1 MSESFTIFVTPTKVR
16 GLNGCERGEI
26 VINDRVHCIVWR
38 RFQAKPVVVQ
48 RKFQVLCSV
57 VKERHLVDNQPF
69 LLGVHYYIR
78 TLAQVLQLTAL
89 TVHTRRCVGTVGM
102 NHGLDT
108 SPTSMVLASPYV
120 ARSTVGAWFSTANAC
135 TAPTAPFAVT
145 PAALGGAC
153 YVALLLALLVY

>member
-1 MSESFTIFVTPTKVR
+1 MKASPSLLPQQKLGE
-16 GLNGCERGEI
+16 LNGCERGEI
-26 VINDRVHCIVWR
+26 VINDRIHCIVWR
-38 RFQAKPVVVQ
+38 KFQAKPVVVQ
-48 RKFQVLCSV
+48 SKFQVLCSV
-57 VKERHLVDNQPF
+57 VKERHLVDDQPF

>member
-1 MSESFTIFVTPTKVR
+1 MKGGKLSSMTGFTALSGGNSKPSQWLFRESSRSCVR
-16 GLNGCERGEI
+16 LSR
-26 VINDRVHCIVWR
+26 
-38 RFQAKPVVVQ
+38 
-48 RKFQVLCSV
+48 
-57 VKERHLVDNQPF
+57 RHLVDDQPF

-102 NHGLDT
+102 KHGLDT

-120 ARSTVGAWFSTANAC
+120 ARSTVGAWFSTANAY

-145 PAALGGAC
+145 PAALGGH
-153 YVALLLALLVY
+153 VMLRSS